1 MVSYIMKRIL
11 LAAFTLLVISFISFF
26 IVQLPPGDIVDQYI
40 DMLPD
45 VGANK
50 DTIASVD
57 AEKLREE
64 WGLNDPL
71 ILQWWR
77 WVSGIIFRADFGTS
91 YTSIAGA
98 TPQGVPV
105 VEPIQNYL
113 PYTIYLSIFTAVIT
127 WIFSLPVGIYSAV
140 RQHSI
145 GDYVFTFIGFT
156 GLAVPDFLLGL
167 VLMYVAYAYFDH
179 SVGGIFSGDYLTAP
193 WSVGRVIDM
202 LQHLIIPGIVLGTA
216 GTAGLIRVM
225 RNNLLDELDKPYVVT
240 AKAKGMPGWRI
251 IVKYP
256 VRVAINPFISGI
268 GGMLP
273 GLVSGSVIVSI
284 VLSLPTIGPI
294 FLEAVMA
301 QDALNQVAKNE
312 FNKVY
317 GEDYVFLGFRPGNE
331 AVVKGIVSNIRKLY
345 TVDVYQK
352 KIDEIPLMKGINNF
366 KDFDFLFSSS
376 AGFPGTIEWVQYASD
391 PTGVPMA
398 SGVTSIQV
406 NEVMP
411 YVQAGQMVGVLA
423 GMPGAA
429 EYESLINQ
437 KGSAT
442 SGMDAQSVAHL
453 VIVLFIILGNIS
465 FFIERKRS
473 KKY

>member
-1 MVSYIMKRIL
+1 MSRIE
-11 LAAFTLLVISFISFF
+11 
-26 IVQLPPGDIVDQYI
+26 
-40 DMLPD
+40 D
-45 VGANK
+45 VFLKIG
-50 DTIASVD
+50 SVD
-57 AEKLREE
+57 R
-64 WGLNDPL
+64 
-71 ILQWWR
+71 R
-77 WVSGIIFRADFGTS
+77 
-91 YTSIAGA
+91 
-98 TPQGVPV
+98 
-105 VEPIQNYL
+105 
-113 PYTIYLSIFTAVIT
+113 
-127 WIFSLPVGIYSAV
+127 WIF
-140 RQHSI
+140 
-145 GDYVFTFIGFT
+145 
-156 GLAVPDFLLGL
+156 
-167 VLMYVAYAYFDH
+167 
-179 SVGGIFSGDYLTAP
+179 
-193 WSVGRVIDM
+193 
-202 LQHLIIPGIVLGTA
+202 LIIAAV
-216 GTAGLIRVM
+216 
-225 RNNLLDELDKPYVVT
+225 
-240 AKAKGMPGWRI
+240 
-251 IVKYP
+251 
-256 VRVAINPFISGI
+256 
-268 GGMLP
+268 
-273 GLVSGSVIVSI
+273 VIVPLLFPIGLPIRATDTTKDVYDAIERLPAGSNVLLSVEYSPSTRPENHPMTISI
-284 VLSLPTIGPI
+284 LRHLFKNNHKVFITCLWPDGQ
-294 FLEAVMA
+294 FMA

-331 AVVKGIVSNIRKLY
+331 AVVKGIVSNIRKIY

>member
-1 MVSYIMKRIL
+1 MSRIEDVFL
-11 LAAFTLLVISFISFF
+11 KIGS
-26 IVQLPPGDIVDQYI
+26 I
-40 DMLPD
+40 D
-45 VGANK
+45 
-50 DTIASVD
+50 
-57 AEKLREE
+57 R
-64 WGLNDPL
+64 
-71 ILQWWR
+71 R
-77 WVSGIIFRADFGTS
+77 
-91 YTSIAGA
+91 
-98 TPQGVPV
+98 
-105 VEPIQNYL
+105 
-113 PYTIYLSIFTAVIT
+113 
-127 WIFSLPVGIYSAV
+127 WIF
-140 RQHSI
+140 
-145 GDYVFTFIGFT
+145 
-156 GLAVPDFLLGL
+156 
-167 VLMYVAYAYFDH
+167 
-179 SVGGIFSGDYLTAP
+179 
-193 WSVGRVIDM
+193 
-202 LQHLIIPGIVLGTA
+202 LIIAAV
-216 GTAGLIRVM
+216 
-225 RNNLLDELDKPYVVT
+225 
-240 AKAKGMPGWRI
+240 
-251 IVKYP
+251 
-256 VRVAINPFISGI
+256 
-268 GGMLP
+268 
-273 GLVSGSVIVSI
+273 VIVPLLFPIGLPIRATDTTKDVYDAIERLPAGSNVLLSTEYSPSTRPENHPMTISI
-284 VLSLPTIGPI
+284 LRHLFKNNHKVFVTCLWPDGQ
-294 FLEAVMA
+294 FMA

>member
-1 MVSYIMKRIL
+1 MSRIEDVFL
-11 LAAFTLLVISFISFF
+11 KIGSVDRRWIFLIIAAVVIVPLLVPIGLPIRATNTTKDVYDAIERLPAGSNVLLSTEYSPSTRPENHPMTISILRHLFKNNHKVF
-26 IVQLPPGDIVDQYI
+26 VTCLW
-40 DMLPD
+40 PD
-45 VGANK
+45 G
-50 DTIASVD
+50 
-57 AEKLREE
+57 
-64 WGLNDPL
+64 
-71 ILQWWR
+71 Q
-77 WVSGIIFRADFGTS
+77 F
-91 YTSIAGA
+91 
-98 TPQGVPV
+98 
-105 VEPIQNYL
+105 
-113 PYTIYLSIFTAVIT
+113 
-127 WIFSLPVGIYSAV
+127 
-140 RQHSI
+140 
-145 GDYVFTFIGFT
+145 
-156 GLAVPDFLLGL
+156 
-167 VLMYVAYAYFDH
+167 
-179 SVGGIFSGDYLTAP
+179 
-193 WSVGRVIDM
+193 
-202 LQHLIIPGIVLGTA
+202 
-216 GTAGLIRVM
+216 
-225 RNNLLDELDKPYVVT
+225 
-240 AKAKGMPGWRI
+240 
-251 IVKYP
+251 
-256 VRVAINPFISGI
+256 
-268 GGMLP
+268 
-273 GLVSGSVIVSI
+273 
-284 VLSLPTIGPI
+284 
-294 FLEAVMA
+294 MA

-331 AVVKGIVSNIRKLY
+331 AVVKGIVSNIRKIY

>member
-1 MVSYIMKRIL
+1 MSRIEDVFL
-11 LAAFTLLVISFISFF
+11 KIGSVDRRWIFLIIAAVVIVPLLVPIGLPIRATNTTKDVYDAIERLPAGSNVLLSTEYSPSTRPENHPMTISILRHLFKNNHKVF
-26 IVQLPPGDIVDQYI
+26 VTCLW
-40 DMLPD
+40 PD
-45 VGANK
+45 G
-50 DTIASVD
+50 
-57 AEKLREE
+57 
-64 WGLNDPL
+64 
-71 ILQWWR
+71 Q
-77 WVSGIIFRADFGTS
+77 F
-91 YTSIAGA
+91 
-98 TPQGVPV
+98 
-105 VEPIQNYL
+105 
-113 PYTIYLSIFTAVIT
+113 
-127 WIFSLPVGIYSAV
+127 
-140 RQHSI
+140 
-145 GDYVFTFIGFT
+145 
-156 GLAVPDFLLGL
+156 
-167 VLMYVAYAYFDH
+167 
-179 SVGGIFSGDYLTAP
+179 
-193 WSVGRVIDM
+193 
-202 LQHLIIPGIVLGTA
+202 
-216 GTAGLIRVM
+216 
-225 RNNLLDELDKPYVVT
+225 
-240 AKAKGMPGWRI
+240 
-251 IVKYP
+251 
-256 VRVAINPFISGI
+256 
-268 GGMLP
+268 
-273 GLVSGSVIVSI
+273 
-284 VLSLPTIGPI
+284 
-294 FLEAVMA
+294 MA

-352 KIDEIPLMKGINNF
+352 KIDEIPLMNGINNF

>member
-1 MVSYIMKRIL
+1 MSRIEDVFL
-11 LAAFTLLVISFISFF
+11 KIGSVDRRWIFLIIAAVVILPLLVPIGLPIRATNTTKDVYDAIERLPAGSNVLLSTEYSPSTRPENHPMTISILRHLFKNNHKVFITC
-26 IVQLPPGDIVDQYI
+26 LW
-40 DMLPD
+40 PD
-45 VGANK
+45 G
-50 DTIASVD
+50 
-57 AEKLREE
+57 
-64 WGLNDPL
+64 
-71 ILQWWR
+71 Q
-77 WVSGIIFRADFGTS
+77 F
-91 YTSIAGA
+91 
-98 TPQGVPV
+98 
-105 VEPIQNYL
+105 
-113 PYTIYLSIFTAVIT
+113 
-127 WIFSLPVGIYSAV
+127 
-140 RQHSI
+140 
-145 GDYVFTFIGFT
+145 
-156 GLAVPDFLLGL
+156 
-167 VLMYVAYAYFDH
+167 
-179 SVGGIFSGDYLTAP
+179 
-193 WSVGRVIDM
+193 
-202 LQHLIIPGIVLGTA
+202 
-216 GTAGLIRVM
+216 
-225 RNNLLDELDKPYVVT
+225 
-240 AKAKGMPGWRI
+240 
-251 IVKYP
+251 
-256 VRVAINPFISGI
+256 
-268 GGMLP
+268 
-273 GLVSGSVIVSI
+273 
-284 VLSLPTIGPI
+284 
-294 FLEAVMA
+294 MA

-331 AVVKGIVSNIRKLY
+331 AVVKGIVSNIRKIY